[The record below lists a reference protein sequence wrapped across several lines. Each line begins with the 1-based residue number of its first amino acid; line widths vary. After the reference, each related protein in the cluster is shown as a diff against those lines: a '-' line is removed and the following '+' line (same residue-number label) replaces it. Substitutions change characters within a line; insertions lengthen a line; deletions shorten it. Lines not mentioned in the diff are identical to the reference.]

1 MRYGPRV
8 SLRPQ
13 GFLRVIPCWVVID
26 AVGSFSR
33 NPEEESISDQTL
45 DQSPQRRFAFVRN
58 QDDRMI
64 AGLSTGIADVL
75 EIEAVY
81 VRAAFVALAFA
92 GGIGI
97 LLYAI
102 LWVLSL
108 DEVPPERVAAM
119 QKRFAAR
126 LPRQRLAL
134 WMLFG
139 GVFLMLRSWGIWF
152 GDSLVWS
159 ATFISFGFALTWSRV
174 DPSRRSR
181 WATQTFTGEG
191 GNWRSVAIRI
201 VAGGVLMTGGL
212 AMYLNSVD
220 ANALVGNVA
229 LAVGM
234 TVAGIALV
242 LGPWVWRLVGQL
254 GAERSERIRS
264 DERAEMAAHLHDS
277 VLQTLALM
285 QRTDD
290 PKSMSML
297 ARQQER
303 ELRGWLY
310 GPEPSPDGETM
321 RSALEGSAARL
332 ESAHQVPID
341 VVVVGDAPMDD
352 AIRALVAASG
362 EAITNAARHSGAELI
377 SVFGE
382 ATGDTADIFV
392 SDQGKGFIL
401 DETDPDRK
409 GISESIIHRM
419 ERAGGEAIITSV
431 PGEGTEVHMSVRRT

>member
-1 MRYGPRV
+1 MR
-8 SLRPQ
+8 
-13 GFLRVIPCWVVID
+13 
-26 AVGSFSR
+26 SFSR
-33 NPEEESISDQTL
+33 NPEEESISDQTP
-45 DQSPQRRFAFVRN
+45 DQAPGWRFAFVRN
-58 QDDRMI
+58 QDERMV
-64 AGLSTGIADVL
+64 AGLSAGIADVL

-81 VRAAFVALAFA
+81 VRAAFVSLAFA

-97 LLYAI
+97 LLYAV
-102 LWVLSL
+102 LWVMSL
-108 DEVPPERVAAM
+108 DEISPERLAAL
-119 QKRFAAR
+119 KDRFAAQ

-134 WMLFG
+134 WVLFG
-139 GVFLMLRSWGIWF
+139 GVFLMLRSLGIWF
-152 GDSLVWS
+152 GDSLAWS
-159 ATFISFGFALTWSRV
+159 ATFISFGFALSWSRV

-191 GNWRSVAIRI
+191 GNWRSVALRI
-201 VAGGVLMTGGL
+201 LAGGVFMTGGL
-212 AMYLNSVD
+212 AIYLNSVD

-234 TVAGIALV
+234 TIAGILLV
-242 LGPWVWRLVGQL
+242 FGPWVWRLVGQV

-321 RSALEGSAARL
+321 RSALESAAARL
-332 ESAHQVPID
+332 ESAHQIPID
-341 VVVVGDAPMDD
+341 VVIVGDAPMDD
-352 AIRALVAASG
+352 AVRALVAAAG
-362 EAITNAARHSGAELI
+362 EAITNAARHSGANLI
-377 SVFGE
+377 SVFAE
-382 ATGDTADIFV
+382 ADDAIADVFV

-401 DETDPDRK
+401 DGADPDRK
-409 GISESIIHRM
+409 GISESIIGRM
-419 ERAGGEAIITSV
+419 ERAGGEATITSE